1 MLERCTFD
9 AWISIHAPRVGS
21 DAVVAL
27 VRGAYLR
34 FQSTLP
40 VWGATRSSGSLTR
53 RPMRFQSTLPVWGA
67 TRRPGRSS
75 RGAGGFQSTLP
86 VWGATRQGADKMPA
100 CVISIHAPRVGS
112 DDRIRW
118 PPPQP
123 TYFNPRSP
131 CGERPPAVRQCGQ
144 WHPISIHAPRV
155 GSDWVY
161 NTHRKRPKKFQ
172 STLPVWGATLLWPQ
186 RPGSWRFQ
194 STLPVWGATLGP
206 GLSPPGKTISIHAP
220 RVGSDSCMS

>member
-131 CGERPPAVRQCGQ
+131 CGERLYFGLSGRVLGDFNPRSPCGERLLVPGYHLRAKQ
-144 WHPISIHAPRV
+144 
-155 GSDWVY
+155 
-161 NTHRKRPKKFQ
+161 FQ
-172 STLPVWGATLLWPQ
+172 STLPVWGAT
-186 RPGSWRFQ
+186 
-194 STLPVWGATLGP
+194 PV
-206 GLSPPGKTISIHAP
+206 
-220 RVGSDSCMS
+220 